1 MKKLTLD
8 DKGVIKLLSD
18 LTEHAGKRG
27 IMFQILL
34 HMLSDDQINM
44 LFNYLHKDYN
54 IKNRFQLFRIN
65 DKVVFKPGKYEF
77 SNMNIDAMEDQSI
90 IFDGYMCGK
99 IIGTPS
105 YGIEFNPTYYRMTLE
120 VPVLD
125 DDNNIVM
132 KTHDVNTLNLKFMSE
147 NQKRYFKHIWE

>member
-18 LTEHAGKRG
+18 LTENVSKRG
-27 IMFQILL
+27 IMFKILL
-34 HMLSDDQINM
+34 HMLSDDQINII
-44 LFNYLHKDYN
+44 FNYLQRDYDIHN
-54 IKNRFQLFRIN
+54 MFRLFRIN

-77 SNMNIDAMEDQSI
+77 SNMNKDIMQDKSI
-90 IFDGYMCGK
+90 ILHGYMAGK
-99 IIGTPS
+99 IMSSPD
-105 YGIEFNPTYYRMTLE
+105 YGNEFNPTYHRMTLE

-132 KTHDVNTLNLKFMSE
+132 KEHDVNTMELRYMND
-147 NQKRYFKHIWE
+147 NQTSYFRHIWQ

>member
-27 IMFQILL
+27 IMFQMLL

-44 LFNYLHKDYN
+44 LFNYLHRDKDWDQR
-54 IKNRFQLFRIN
+54 ILFKIN

-77 SNMNIDAMEDQSI
+77 SNMNIDTMQDQSLI
-90 IFDGYMCGK
+90 LDGYMCGK
-99 IIGTPS
+99 IISSPD
-105 YGIEFNPTYYRMTLE
+105 YGNEFNPTYYRMTLE
-120 VPVLD
+120 VPILD
-125 DDNNIVM
+125 EDGNVVI
-132 KTHDVNTLNLKFMSE
+132 KEHDVDTLNLKFMNE

>member
-27 IMFQILL
+27 IMFQMLL

-44 LFNYLHKDYN
+44 LFNYLHRDN
-54 IKNRFQLFRIN
+54 DWDQCILFKIN

-77 SNMNIDAMEDQSI
+77 SNMNIDAMQDQSLM
-90 IFDGYMCGK
+90 FDGYMCGK
-99 IIGTPS
+99 IISSPD
-105 YGIEFNPTYYRMTLE
+105 YGNEFNPTYYRMTLE
-120 VPVLD
+120 IPVLD

-132 KTHDVNTLNLKFMSE
+132 KTHDVDTLNLEFISE

>member
-27 IMFQILL
+27 IMFQMLL

-44 LFNYLHKDYN
+44 LFNYLHKDNDYQC
-54 IKNRFQLFRIN
+54 ILFKIN

-77 SNMNIDAMEDQSI
+77 SNMNIDAMQDQSI
-90 IFDGYMCGK
+90 ILDGYMSGK
-99 IIGTPS
+99 IMSSPD
-105 YGIEFNPTYYRMTLE
+105 YGNEFNPTYYRMTLE

-132 KTHDVNTLNLKFMSE
+132 KTHDVDTLNLKFMSE

>member
-27 IMFQILL
+27 IMFKILL

-44 LFNYLHKDYN
+44 LFNYLHRDN
-54 IKNRFQLFRIN
+54 DWDQRILFKIN
-65 DKVVFKPGKYEF
+65 DKVVFKPSKYEF
-77 SNMNIDAMEDQSI
+77 TNMNIDAMEDQSI
-90 IFDGYMCGK
+90 ILDGYMCGK

-105 YGIEFNPTYYRMTLE
+105 YGNEFNPTYYRMTLE

-125 DDNNIVM
+125 DDNNVVM
-132 KTHDVNTLNLKFMSE
+132 KEHDVNTLEIRFMKEHESKHF
-147 NQKRYFKHIWE
+147 KRIWE

>member
-27 IMFQILL
+27 IMFQMLL

-44 LFNYLHKDYN
+44 LFNYLHRDN
-54 IKNRFQLFRIN
+54 DWDQCILFKIN
-65 DKVVFKPGKYEF
+65 DKVVFKPSKYEF
-77 SNMNIDAMEDQSI
+77 SNMNIDAMQDQSI
-90 IFDGYMCGK
+90 ILDGYMCGK

-105 YGIEFNPTYYRMTLE
+105 YGTEFNPTYYRMTLE

-125 DDNNIVM
+125 DDNNVVM
-132 KTHDVNTLNLKFMSE
+132 KTHDVNTLDLRFMKEYES
-147 NQKRYFKHIWE
+147 KYFKKIWE

>member
-18 LTEHAGKRG
+18 LTEHASERG

-77 SNMNIDAMEDQSI
+77 SNMNIDAMQDQSI
-90 IFDGYMCGK
+90 ILDGYMCGK

-105 YGIEFNPTYYRMTLE
+105 YGNEFNPTYYRMTLE

-125 DDNNIVM
+125 DDNNVVM
-132 KTHDVNTLNLKFMSE
+132 KTHDVNTLDLRFMKEYES
-147 NQKRYFKHIWE
+147 KYFRKIWE

>member
-18 LTEHAGKRG
+18 LTEHASKRG

-44 LFNYLHKDYN
+44 LFNYLHRDN
-54 IKNRFQLFRIN
+54 DWDQCILFNIN

-77 SNMNIDAMEDQSI
+77 SNMNIDTMQDQSLI
-90 IFDGYMCGK
+90 LDGYMCGK
-99 IIGTPS
+99 IISSPD
-105 YGIEFNPTYYRMTLE
+105 YGNEFNPTYYRMTLE

-132 KTHDVNTLNLKFMSE
+132 KTHDVDTLNLKFMTE

>member
-27 IMFQILL
+27 IMFQMLL

-44 LFNYLHKDYN
+44 LFNYLHRDN
-54 IKNRFQLFRIN
+54 DWDQCILFKIN
-65 DKVVFKPGKYEF
+65 DKVVFKPNKYEF
-77 SNMNIDAMEDQSI
+77 SNMNIDAMQDQSI
-90 IFDGYMCGK
+90 ILDGYMCGK

-105 YGIEFNPTYYRMTLE
+105 YGTEFNPTYYRMTLE

-125 DDNNIVM
+125 DDNNVVM
-132 KTHDVNTLNLKFMSE
+132 KTHDVNTLEIRFMKE
-147 NQKRYFKHIWE
+147 YETNYFKRIWE

>member
-27 IMFQILL
+27 IMFQMLL

-44 LFNYLHKDYN
+44 IFNYLHRDCDWDQYIFFK
-54 IKNRFQLFRIN
+54 IN
-65 DKVVFKPGKYEF
+65 DKVVFKPSKYEF
-77 SNMNIDAMEDQSI
+77 SNMNMDIMQDKSLI
-90 IFDGYMCGK
+90 CHGYMTGK
-99 IIGTPS
+99 ITGSPD
-105 YGIEFNPTYYRMTLE
+105 YGNNFNPTYYRMTLD
-120 VPVLD
+120 VPILD

-132 KTHDVNTLNLKFMSE
+132 KIHDVDTLNLEFM
-147 NQKRYFKHIWE
+147 NDYQKDYFKHIWE

>member
-27 IMFQILL
+27 IMFQMLL

-44 LFNYLHKDYN
+44 LFNYLHKEYN
-54 IKNRFQLFRIN
+54 INKRFKLFEIN
-65 DKVVFKPGKYEF
+65 DRVVFKPGKYDF
-77 SNMNIDAMEDQSI
+77 NDLNIDVMQDKRLMLN
-90 IFDGYMCGK
+90 GYMTGK
-99 IIGTPS
+99 ITGSPN
-105 YGIEFNPTYYRMTLE
+105 YGNNFNPTYYRMTLD
-120 VPVLD
+120 VPILD

-132 KTHDVNTLNLKFMSE
+132 KVHDVNTLDLKFMDGY
-147 NQKRYFKHIWE
+147 QHDYFNHVWG

>member
-18 LTEHAGKRG
+18 LTEHASKRG

-44 LFNYLHKDYN
+44 LFNYLHRDYD
-54 IKNRFQLFRIN
+54 IKNTFRLFNIN
-65 DKVVFKPGKYEF
+65 DKVVFKPSKYEF
-77 SNMNIDAMEDQSI
+77 SNMNMDIMQDKSLI
-90 IFDGYMCGK
+90 SHGYMCGK
-99 IIGTPS
+99 IISSPD
-105 YGIEFNPTYYRMTLE
+105 YGNEFNSTYYRMTIE

-132 KTHDVNTLNLKFMSE
+132 KTMDIDTLNLEFMNE
-147 NQKRYFKHIWE
+147 NQKRYFRHIWE

>member
-27 IMFQILL
+27 IMFKILL

-44 LFNYLHKDYN
+44 LFNYLHRDN
-54 IKNRFQLFRIN
+54 DWDQRILFKIN

-77 SNMNIDAMEDQSI
+77 SNMNIDAMQDQSI
-90 IFDGYMCGK
+90 ILDGYMCGK

-105 YGIEFNPTYYRMTLE
+105 YGTEFNPTYYRMTLE

-125 DDNNIVM
+125 DDNNVVM
-132 KTHDVNTLNLKFMSE
+132 KEHDVNTLEIRFMKKHESKHF
-147 NQKRYFKHIWE
+147 KRIWE

>member
-27 IMFQILL
+27 IMFQMLL

-44 LFNYLHKDYN
+44 LFNYLHRDKDWDQR
-54 IKNRFQLFRIN
+54 ILFKIN

-77 SNMNIDAMEDQSI
+77 SNMNIDTMQDQSLI
-90 IFDGYMCGK
+90 LDGYMCGK
-99 IIGTPS
+99 IISSPS
-105 YGIEFNPTYYRMTLE
+105 YSAEFNPTYYIMTLE
-120 VPVLD
+120 VPILD
-125 DDNNIVM
+125 EDGNVVI
-132 KTHDVNTLNLKFMSE
+132 KEHDVDTLNLKFMNE